1 MTWYHGLSDNLSATC
16 TKHVESGGLALLDFL
31 DSKNK

>member
-1 MTWYHGLSDNLSATC
+1 MTRYHGLSNNLNTTC

-31 DSKNK
+31 VSKKK